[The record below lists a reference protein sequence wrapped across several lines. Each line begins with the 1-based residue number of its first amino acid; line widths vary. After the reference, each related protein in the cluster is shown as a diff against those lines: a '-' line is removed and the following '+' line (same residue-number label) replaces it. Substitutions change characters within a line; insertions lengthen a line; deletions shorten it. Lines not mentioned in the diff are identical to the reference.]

1 LSFPKGISFHTS
13 NLEPCTSNPHP
24 VLTSSPMAPQQ
35 NPVLNRLFYGDNL
48 AVLRDHI
55 FTDDPSD

>member
-1 LSFPKGISFHTS
+1 
-13 NLEPCTSNPHP
+13 
-24 VLTSSPMAPQQ
+24 MAPQQ

-55 FTDDPSD
+55 LTDDPSD

>member
-1 LSFPKGISFHTS
+1 
-13 NLEPCTSNPHP
+13 
-24 VLTSSPMAPQQ
+24 MAPQQ